1 MEHFQEIIIEN
12 RRGIHTRMAAFLAFK
27 ANQINKKYNVTLYLH
42 KNNNRIPIA
51 SMLALTTLGIRK
63 GDKIF
68 ISCQGKGNVTQA
80 LKEMMELLSGE
91 IDKNTENLDEV
102 DKVLDENT
110 ITSEKIIESI
120 SNGVVVV
127 NESNIVIL
135 FNRAAEK
142 ITGIPRNKIVGKKAD
157 EVIENSRLHYVLQ
170 TGKELIGAK
179 QKIGNTTIIT
189 NRSPIIVDGRIVGA
203 VAVFQDITQIDRL
216 SNELESVKEIKEQ
229 LTNIVENTNDG
240 ISMVNDVGIITYV
253 NPAFEKMLG
262 IKKDQ
267 AIGKDINKLL
277 PNSASSIVLKTKKKQ
292 LGIAF
297 HKEDGMK
304 IISNASPIFTDSVFK
319 GVVATYKE
327 VTELQKMIE
336 KLNQAEERIKY
347 FQEELSRKEGIDE
360 AFEIIVGKS
369 SILKEVL
376 TIASKAAKTS
386 STVLI
391 QGESGTGKELVAKAI
406 HRASSRKN
414 KPFIRVNCAAIPE
427 NLLESELFGYE
438 KGAFT
443 GALRRKLGK
452 FELADGGTIFL
463 DEIGEISKGMQ
474 VKLLRVLQEM
484 EFERVGGIETI
495 KVDIRIIAATN
506 RNLKEMVDKGE
517 FREDLYYR
525 LNVIPVTLP
534 PLRERKE
541 DIPLLVEHF
550 IKKICVREKV
560 NLKRITPK
568 AMEYLQKY
576 SWPGN
581 IRELENILE
590 RALTLYESDILN
602 EECLPDYIRIDIID
616 KEKDLINLK
625 NGELATLEE
634 YEKHIIKAALEK
646 YKSFNKAGKVLGITH
661 RTVALKARK
670 YGLV

>member
-1 MEHFQEIIIEN
+1 
-12 RRGIHTRMAAFLAFK
+12 MAAFLAFK